1 MIPFLFIGTTEII
14 VIAIVVILFF
24 GASKIPTLMRN
35 LGSGVKSFKDGMRDG
50 ALPEEEKKEE
60 TKKD

>member
-1 MIPFLFIGTTEII
+1 MATFLFIGTTEII
-14 VIAIVVILFF
+14 IIAFVAILFF

-50 ALPEEEKKEE
+50 ALPEEGRKEDS
-60 TKKD
+60 KKD